1 MAADSITFLVSLA
14 VLMDLLRAQMVVF
27 RSHFFSNKFMTKLKR
42 PVSTS
47 LCFPIDLL
55 LGLFFLLELLSSH
68 FFFKALLLIPIS
80 TALRN
85 LALFSGCI
93 NGKDRERLGRG
104 MRYVLR
110 D

>member
-1 MAADSITFLVSLA
+1 
-14 VLMDLLRAQMVVF
+14 
-27 RSHFFSNKFMTKLKR
+27 MTKLKR

-55 LGLFFLLELLSSH
+55 LGLFFLLQLLSSH
-68 FFFKALLLIPIS
+68 FFFKALLLIPIF

-85 LALFSGCI
+85 LALFSGYI
-93 NGKDRERLGRG
+93 NGKDCWRLERSMKHML
-104 MRYVLR
+104 L